1 MVKGK
6 TLIIT
11 RPEHDPGTKYLSH
24 WSKKVIRV
32 AEEKGVNV
40 IDLHQDK
47 AERKEFEG
55 RIYKTNPSLVF
66 LNGHG
71 SEDCVTGHDN
81 KVLVKAGEN
90 EKLLK
95 DRITYAVSCD
105 SAEKLGKSCID
116 KDTAYI
122 GYKKSFIFN
131 FNPKY
136 INRPT
141 DDERAGRFLDASNQ
155 VPLSLLKGHSA
166 QEASERSKEVFRK
179 EISLLFTSFH
189 SDPDSRE
196 DVKDLWWD
204 MQCQVCLGAQG
215 KKL

>member
-6 TLIIT
+6 TLLIT
-11 RPEHDPGTKYLSH
+11 RPGHDPGTKYLSH
-24 WSKKVIRV
+24 WSKKIIEA
-32 AEEKGVNV
+32 AEEKGAKV

-55 RIYKTNPSLVF
+55 RVHKTNPSLVI

-71 SEDCVTGHDN
+71 NEDCVTGHDN
-81 KVLVKAGEN
+81 KVIVQAGKN
-90 EKLLK
+90 EELLK
-95 DRITYAVSCD
+95 NRITYAVSCD
-105 SAEKLGKSCID
+105 SAEELGKSCAD
-116 KDTAYI
+116 KNTSYI

-136 INRPT
+136 LNRPI
-141 DDERAGRFLDASNQ
+141 DDKRAKRFLDASNQ

-166 QEASERSKEVFRK
+166 QESSARSKEAFKR

-204 MQCQVCLGAQG
+204 MQHQVCLGAQD
-215 KKL
+215 KKV